1 MTATTTTITGK
12 LHVSKADGDRHLVF
26 GWASVASDE
35 DGAPLVDLQGD
46 VIAPE
51 TLEDA
56 AYEFV
61 RFYRDGG
68 EMHERL
74 GVATLVE
81 SMVFTPEKLGALG
94 LPPDALPTGW
104 WTGFLVLDDDVWAK
118 VKSGEYAMFSI
129 EGTATR
135 TPV

>member
-1 MTATTTTITGK
+1 MATTTTITGK
-12 LHVSKADGDRHLVF
+12 LHVSKADEDRHLVF
-26 GWASVASDE
+26 GWASVAADE
-35 DGAPLVDLQGD
+35 RGHPLVDLQGD
-46 VIAPE
+46 VITPE
-51 TLEDA
+51 ELEGA

-81 SMVFTPEKLGALG
+81 SMVFTPEKLAALG
-94 LPPDALPTGW
+94 LPADALPTGW
-104 WTGFLVLDDDVWAK
+104 WIGFLVLDDGVWAK

-135 TPV
+135 API